1 MAAGRPTVEPCACLL
16 AMRCLQAIVVQ
27 KRQRKKD
34 MKKLTT
40 TAILAAL
47 FISGC
52 AAPPLSPATASVST
66 PDPSAGKAALNAQS
80 RQIRTNIIE
89 RKQKIAIFEVML
101 TDVERRAAR
110 AQIPLTYLPNT
121 NLLAQAAPERADN
134 DRLSVSVRP
143 VAAAAPAPA
152 PSAAT
157 PTAKPLVKKR
167 PVKKKKPRRKQVVG

>member
-1 MAAGRPTVEPCACLL
+1 MQQLT
-16 AMRCLQAIVVQ
+16 
-27 KRQRKKD
+27 
-34 MKKLTT
+34 TT

-66 PDPSAGKAALNAQS
+66 PDPSAGKAALSAQS
-80 RQIRTNIIE
+80 REIRANIIQ

-121 NLLAQAAPERADN
+121 NLLAQAEPERAGS
-134 DRLSVSVRP
+134 DRLSVTVRP
-143 VAAAAPAPA
+143 VSAAAPL
-152 PSAAT
+152 PSAAVA
-157 PTAKPLVKKR
+157 PAAKPPVKKR
-167 PVKKKKPRRKQVVG
+167 PVKKKRPRRQ

>member
-1 MAAGRPTVEPCACLL
+1 
-16 AMRCLQAIVVQ
+16 
-27 KRQRKKD
+27 

-143 VAAAAPAPA
+143 VAAAAPAP
-152 PSAAT
+152 SAAT